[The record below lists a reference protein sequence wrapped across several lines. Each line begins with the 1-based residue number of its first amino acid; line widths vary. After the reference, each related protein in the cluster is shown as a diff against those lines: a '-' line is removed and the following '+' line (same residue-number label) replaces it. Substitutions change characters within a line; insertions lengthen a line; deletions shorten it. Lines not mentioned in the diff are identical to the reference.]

1 MKWSQLKKRIEEHF
15 TDCVKGRIKIGS
27 TSYNRAHDQ
36 IGRGWIQIDGKEIIN
51 MCSSKFEAEQYARH
65 REQQRNDYEKITEEL
80 NVSNLFAQWDW
91 HRSLYA
97 YLNLSINDIQKSE
110 NTLIRALGMLDKR
123 LGKRSLQKI
132 DIAKEN
138 ELVKRLYYLRC
149 DAEGILRQKVDLVA
163 RVDGNWIKK
172 HKVDTESEKKAEAAL
187 KQSKNKII
195 QNINDAERVTL
206 QYIERKSKLLDGPKY
221 SNGVLSLLQDRD
233 HWIKPIETWKPSSH
247 NPAKQFSSLA
257 RFLLCEF
264 DVPLFMDQAY
274 LENQP
279 VYQSWFRHIG
289 QGKNIRTITSLPIP
303 ITKKEAH
310 YFLEA
315 PDHYS
320 IEGAIRWGQIHALE
334 GNERLADA
342 ILETRLGREFDH
354 DDFWQSVLR
363 FFIKNP
369 MLDMAQVN
377 PIVDYVWNQKFAN
390 RRVFVER
397 GVAQE
402 QPPEQ
407 PNFSMKGRTV
417 ESLLKEVEAWHR
429 RLGKEVK
436 GGRLQWEKS
445 PISDF
450 EFIEGNRDSKNMRI
464 WRIKELVSSNELVA
478 EGRVLKH
485 CGASYAQSCGRGAS
499 SIWTMDYQT
508 EDGTEKL
515 LTIEVANQAKLI
527 KQIRGRLNRLAT
539 EKEKNIILRWAQK
552 ENLKMASYL

>member
-1 MKWSQLKKRIEEHF
+1 MQWSQLKKRIEAHF
-15 TDCVKGRIKIGS
+15 AESVKNRIKIGS
-27 TSYNRAHDQ
+27 TSYHHAHDQ
-36 IGRGWIQIDGKEIIN
+36 LGRSWIEIDGKEIIN
-51 MCSSKFEAEQYARH
+51 MCYYKFEVERYKRYQVNEGD
-65 REQQRNDYEKITEEL
+65 REQIAQNL
-80 NVSNLFAQWDW
+80 NENNLFSQNDW
-91 HRSLYA
+91 HSALND
-97 YLNLSINDIQKSE
+97 YLNLSIDSIRKSE
-110 NTLIRALGMLDKR
+110 KPLIRALGMLDAR
-123 LGKRSLQKI
+123 LGKRSLHKI
-132 DIAKEN
+132 NIDSEHD
-138 ELVKRLYYLRC
+138 LVKRLFFLRC
-149 DAEGILRQKVDLVA
+149 DAEGLLSKKIDLVS

-172 HKVDTESEKKAEAAL
+172 HKVDPESEKKAEAAL
-187 KQSKNKII
+187 KGPKNKIG
-195 QNINDAERVTL
+195 QDLKDADRSTL
-206 QYIERKSKLLDGPKY
+206 QYIEKKSKLLEGKY
-221 SNGVLSLLQDRD
+221 LQGVLSLLRDRS
-233 HWIKPIETWKPSSH
+233 HWIKPIEEWKPSSH
-247 NPAKQFSSLA
+247 NQAKQFSSLA

-274 LENQP
+274 LENQS
-279 VYQSWFRHIG
+279 VYQGWFRHIG
-289 QGKNIRTITSLPIP
+289 QGKNIRTITSLPVS

-320 IEGAIRWGQIHALE
+320 IEGAIRWGQIYALG

-342 ILETRLGREFDH
+342 ILETRLDREFDH

-377 PIVDYVWNQKFAN
+377 PIVDYIWNQKFAN
-390 RRVFVER
+390 RRIFVER

-436 GGRLQWEKS
+436 GGKLQWEKS
-445 PISDF
+445 PIRDF

-464 WRIKELVSSNELVA
+464 WSIKELVSSNELVA

-485 CGASYAQSCGRGAS
+485 CVASYAQSCGRGAS
-499 SIWTMDYQT
+499 SIWTMDFQT

-539 EKEKNIILRWAQK
+539 EKEKNIILRWAEK
-552 ENLKMASYL
+552 ENLKIASYL

>member
-1 MKWSQLKKRIEEHF
+1 MQWSQLKKRIEAHF
-15 TDCVKGRIKIGS
+15 AESVKDRIKIGS
-27 TSYNRAHDQ
+27 TSYRHAGDEE
-36 IGRGWIQIDGKEIIN
+36 GRGWIEIDGQEVIN
-51 MCSSKFEAEQYARH
+51 MCSQKFNIEYYPRGRDEGYDKVQH
-65 REQQRNDYEKITEEL
+65 EL
-80 NVSNLFAQWDW
+80 NEQNLFSQWNW
-91 HRSLYA
+91 HKALFS
-97 YLNLSINDIQKSE
+97 YLNLSIENIRKST
-110 NTLIRALGMLDKR
+110 NPLIRALGMLDAR
-123 LGKRSLQKI
+123 LGKRSLHKI
-132 DIAKEN
+132 NVDSEHD
-138 ELVKRLYYLRC
+138 LVKRLYFVRC
-149 DAEGILRQKVDLVA
+149 DAEKILRQEIDLVS

-172 HKVDTESEKKAEAAL
+172 RKLDPESEKKAEAAL
-187 KQSKNKII
+187 RGPKNKIG
-195 QNINDAERVTL
+195 QDLKAADKVTL
-206 QYIERKSKLLDGPKY
+206 QYIEKKSKLLEGKY
-221 SNGVLSLLQDRD
+221 LQGVLSLLRDRD

-247 NPAKQFSSLA
+247 NPTKQFSSLA

-274 LENQP
+274 LENQSL
-279 VYQSWFRHIG
+279 YQGWFRHIG
-289 QGKNIRTITSLPIP
+289 QGKNIRTITSLPVS

-320 IEGAIRWGQIHALE
+320 IEGAIRWGQIYALG

-390 RRVFVER
+390 RRIFVER

-464 WRIKELVSSNELVA
+464 WSIKELVSSNELVA
-478 EGRVLKH
+478 EGRVMKH
-485 CGASYAQSCGRGAS
+485 CVASYAQSCGRGAS
-499 SIWTMDYQT
+499 SIWTMNVQT

-539 EKEKNIILRWAQK
+539 EKEKNIILRWVEK
-552 ENLKMASYL
+552 ENLKMAAYL